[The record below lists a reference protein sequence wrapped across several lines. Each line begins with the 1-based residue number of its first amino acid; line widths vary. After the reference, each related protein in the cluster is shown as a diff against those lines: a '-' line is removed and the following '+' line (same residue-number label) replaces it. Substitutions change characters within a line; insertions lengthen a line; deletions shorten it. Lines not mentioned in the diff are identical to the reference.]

1 MIQLIPSP
9 DNINTMNLLSD
20 VDGAF
25 ALERART
32 LIEAVVRRKP
42 VEEEI
47 TYPPAFSAQR
57 GVFVTLTEA
66 GELRGCIGIPYPVMP
81 LAEAL
86 EDAAVSAA
94 VRDPRFSPVTPEELH
109 DIVLEVT
116 VLTPPEALICQPSE
130 RPDHVVVGRHGLIA
144 KAGSR
149 SGLLLPQVASEYG
162 WTPAEFL
169 SQTCIKAGLPQSA
182 WREKTCTIF
191 LFEGQIFSEE

>member
-1 MIQLIPSP
+1 
-9 DNINTMNLLSD
+9 MNLLTD
-20 VDGAF
+20 EDGAF
-25 ALERART
+25 ALARAGM
-32 LIEAVVRRKP
+32 LVEAVVRRKP
-42 VEEEI
+42 VEEI
-47 TYPPAFSAQR
+47 AYPPAFSAQR
-57 GVFVTLTEA
+57 GVFVTLSEA

-81 LAEAL
+81 LWEAL

-94 VRDPRFSPVTPEELH
+94 VRDPRFSPVTPAELPN
-109 DIVLEVT
+109 IRIEVT
-116 VLTPPEALICQPSE
+116 ILTPPEALICQPSE

-149 SGLLLPQVASEYG
+149 SGLLLPQVAPEYG